1 MNITRQL
8 AQIAVASTM
17 LIVAVGPARAQT
29 IDWVRQFGTAV
40 RDVAHEVAVDSA
52 SNVYVAGNTS
62 GMLPGEGGAGFSGAF
77 LARYDVAGNLVWIRP
92 ADASAGL
99 ATDSAGFVYVVGG
112 SGTALVAK
120 YDAAGVRQ
128 WVRTFGVPGFGSA
141 TATGV
146 ATDLEG
152 NVYVV
157 GTASQA
163 AAPPPSSQNN
173 SFLAKYESSGTQ
185 LWFRAT
191 GGPPTLQ
198 PPTFIDVATADTG
211 HVYIAGWNNPQSAIT
226 TLTLS
231 VRQYDLAGNV
241 GWIGGYGQS
250 TEFNQAAVAVTV
262 DTLGNIY
269 VAGWAAPRFSAD
281 VNALVVRFDTAGN
294 RLWVQTLPADVFG
307 GDRPTDVA
315 ADAQGT
321 VYIVGAATIL
331 AFDSAGTQLWAHQI
345 GDPSSDLIE
354 SAAVDASDALYLA
367 GTTTGAILGKTPLGQ
382 EDAFLVKLVPPSTR
396 VGYYEIVSRNSD
408 KCLDVYGASTEAAA
422 SVIQWTCHGGENQQ
436 WRLEPADDGAFRVV
450 ARHSGQVLD
459 VYAALVDDRT
469 PIIQYPSH
477 GGDNQ
482 LWTIE
487 PTSDGYVRI
496 VARHTGKLL
505 DVEGASIYD
514 GAQVI
519 QYTGHGGANQQW
531 LLRAVVSTA
540 ALVTT
545 ASDRD
550 Q

>member
-1 MNITRQL
+1 MSRTKWLSIAPATSTSL
-8 AQIAVASTM
+8 A
-17 LIVAVGPARAQT
+17 
-29 IDWVRQFGTAV
+29 
-40 RDVAHEVAVDSA
+40 
-52 SNVYVAGNTS
+52 
-62 GMLPGEGGAGFSGAF
+62 
-77 LARYDVAGNLVWIRP
+77 IRP
-92 ADASAGL
+92 ACYRGRAAQGSPARFSHATMWPGTWSGSGRRTRPLASRLTAQALSTSSAGPGPRWLRSTTQPVSGSGCARLVCPASAAQLQL
-99 ATDSAGFVYVVGG
+99 AWRPTSRATYTWSAQ
-112 SGTALVAK
+112 L
-120 YDAAGVRQ
+120 RRPLHHLRHR
-128 WVRTFGVPGFGSA
+128 RTIRSW
-141 TATGV
+141 
-146 ATDLEG
+146 
-152 NVYVV
+152 
-157 GTASQA
+157 
-163 AAPPPSSQNN
+163 PST
-173 SFLAKYESSGTQ
+173 ESSGTQ